1 MERSLVEA
9 LKFAWRLPYLG
20 IIRFMGILLLHFLTS
35 FGLDE
40 CDLKLFEVKF
50 LLDFAVVKVYQ
61 YKNTTWST
69 IC

>member
-20 IIRFMGILLLHFLTS
+20 IIRLIGILLLHFLTS

-40 CDLKLFEVKF
+40 CDLKLFQVEF
-50 LLDFAVVKVYQ
+50 LFYFDVVKIYN
-61 YKNTTWST
+61 YTSWST